1 MEESKRVR
9 EGEFKT
15 RSRSRGEEPGLDS
28 GRRSLD
34 PERGRSFVG
43 EGGSTESVIVREGS
57 SGFSGDRGSPA
68 KVVDRARY
76 KKVVRRREPQTDSL
90 PFCAI
95 NR

>member
-1 MEESKRVR
+1 MSLKLDLDL
-9 EGEFKT
+9 EGK
-15 RSRSRGEEPGLDS
+15 SRASIQVVVLF
-28 GRRSLD
+28 D

-95 NR
+95 NRYFIDA